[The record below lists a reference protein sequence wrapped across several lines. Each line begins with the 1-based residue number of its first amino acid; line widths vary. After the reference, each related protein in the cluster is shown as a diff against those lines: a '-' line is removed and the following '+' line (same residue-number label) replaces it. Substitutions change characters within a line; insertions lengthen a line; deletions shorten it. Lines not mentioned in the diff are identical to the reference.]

1 MRLRLLTALA
11 PLLVASSCSTGWRP
25 PEGTVARVDRSGR
38 VVWRSSAHRTAFDS
52 EPVLR
57 DGTVHVN
64 AYAACGRQ
72 VVTHYDPRSGA
83 PAHGTLAD
91 LSAPVVDGGLA
102 FAPQLGAGPIAPTV
116 GTPTVP
122 GGFGVLAVDA
132 STGAP
137 RWLTAAFS
145 QGQPRLAAAGGVVA
159 VVVLDTPTSVGLTLR
174 ILSADDGHELW
185 RMTGDPHYPP
195 GQVAIHR
202 FERQVPILGG
212 GNLYLVDA
220 GGGLE
225 ARDARTGAP
234 RWRVGPASGPVAAGA
249 TMVVAHDGGD
259 LVAYDH
265 RGRRL
270 WRAHVV
276 GGMTAVFPAVAGN
289 SVYVAA
295 SHGAPCPPSD

>member
-1 MRLRLLTALA
+1 MRLRHLA
-11 PLLVASSCSTGWRP
+11 APAAFLAATSCSTGWRP
-25 PEGTVARVDRSGR
+25 PEGALTKLDSSGR
-38 VVWRSSAHRTAFDS
+38 VVWQSKAHHTAFDS

-57 DGTVHVN
+57 DGAVNVN
-64 AYAACGRQ
+64 AYTTCSRQ

-83 PAHGTLAD
+83 PAPSTLAD

-102 FAPQLGAGPIAPTV
+102 FGPQLGAGPIAPTV

-137 RWLTAAFS
+137 RWLTSGFS
-145 QGQPRLAAAGGVVA
+145 QGQPRLAADGGVVA
-159 VVVLDTPTSVGLTLR
+159 VVALVSATSLGLALRVLA
-174 ILSADDGHELW
+174 ADDGRELW
-185 RMTGDPHYPP
+185 RVDGDPRYPA

-202 FERQVPILGG
+202 FARQVPILGG
-212 GNLYLVDA
+212 GNLYLVTAD
-220 GGGLE
+220 GKLE
-225 ARDARTGAP
+225 ARDARTGAT
-234 RWRVGPASGPVAAGA
+234 RWTAGPASGPVAAGA
-249 TMVVAHDGGD
+249 TMVVAHDGGN

-270 WRAHVV
+270 WRRHVV
-276 GGMTAVFPAVAGN
+276 GGMSAVFPAVAGR

-295 SHGAPCPPSD
+295 SHGIRCPPSD